1 MGPRTIIVK
10 LGAQGCLL
18 WHGAESLVI
27 PAPEVAVV
35 DTTAAGDVFN
45 GALAVALSEG
55 LALKQACQFAV
66 YASALSV
73 TRLGAQSSVPTRA
86 EVDQFQPLSAS

>member
-1 MGPRTIIVK
+1 MGPGTVIVK
-10 LGAQGCLL
+10 MGAQGCLL
-18 WHGAESLVI
+18 WTGGESTVI

-35 DTTAAGDVFN
+35 DSTAAGDVFN

-55 LALKQACQFAV
+55 LDLPQACRFAV
-66 YASALSV
+66 RASALSV

-86 EVDQFQPLSAS
+86 EVDSFNV